1 MEKIKIRKDA
11 NGNIISKAEKNYHIT
26 ICENFVTIIEVPSFK
41 KYNILNDDYND
52 DDEDEEEVENK
63 SPFVEN
69 YNIRKVE
76 NVSTKDPRGNSKVKC
91 III

>member
-11 NGNIISKAEKNYHIT
+11 NGNIISKTDKNYHIT

-41 KYNILNDDYND
+41 QYNILNDDYND
-52 DDEDEEEVENK
+52 DDEEEEIENK

-76 NVSTKDPRGNSKVKC
+76 NVSTKDPRGISKVKC

>member
-1 MEKIKIRKDA
+1 MEKVEIRKDA
-11 NGNIISKAEKNYHIT
+11 NGNIISKTDKNYPIT

-52 DDEDEEEVENK
+52 DDEEEEIENK

-76 NVSTKDPRGNSKVKC
+76 NVSTKDPRGISKVKC